1 MHKAALK
8 AGMGSQSEKKRF
20 VLVCLWMLWQRVL
33 APGECFE
40 VASCFVFVHELH
52 SPLHGQLSRKVGVAV
67 LQDLVNVPSAH
78 FQIGKPLSSP
88 AFNFVITSPLKV
100 PMSF

>member
-52 SPLHGQLSRKVGVAV
+52 SPLHGQLSRKVGVATAGFGECPICSFPNWKASKLSC
-67 LQDLVNVPSAH
+67 LQLCHHLAS
-78 FQIGKPLSSP
+78 
-88 AFNFVITSPLKV
+88 KV
-100 PMSF
+100 PVSF